1 MDQVKTGKFIASL
14 RRGEG
19 LTQQALGERLGV
31 SNKTVSRW
39 ENGNYMPDIDML
51 QSLSQQLHVSIH
63 ELLAGERL
71 PDEVFRARADEIVT
85 EAAAAGIFSRT
96 ERERQWKR
104 KWRSEHRVFL
114 LALALAVVALL
125 VLPLAA
131 GRPELVALA
140 PAGAL
145 LAHAWQHHR
154 MMVYVERHLYD

>member
-85 EAAAAGIFSRT
+85 EAAAAGVFFRT

-104 KWRSEHRVFL
+104 KWYIEHRLFLAL
-114 LALALAVVALL
+114 LALAVAT
-125 VLPLAA
+125 LPVTAMVSA
-131 GRPELVALA
+131 RPEPALFAPVA
-140 PAGAL
+140 AL
-145 LAHAWQHHR
+145 LAYAWQRHR
-154 MMVYVERHLYD
+154 MMVYVEHHLYD